1 MNGTKMTR
9 QEAIDGTIILL
20 QQIAEDAQ
28 DAATKLTETDSIRD
42 IKIYAED
49 LMAFAQKILRLAI
62 RLETLEAVENL
73 DDGKEQNND

>member
-1 MNGTKMTR
+1 MTR

-20 QQIAEDAQ
+20 QQIVEDAQ
-28 DAATKLTETDSIRD
+28 DAATELAETDSIRD

-49 LMAFAQKILRLAI
+49 LMAFAQKIYRLAI

-73 DDGKEQNND
+73 DNGKEQR

>member
-1 MNGTKMTR
+1 MTR

-20 QQIAEDAQ
+20 RHIVEDAQ
-28 DAATKLTETDSIRD
+28 NSVTKLAETDSIRY

-49 LMAFAQKILRLAI
+49 LMAFSQKIYRLAI

-73 DDGKEQNND
+73 DNGKEQA